1 MTTLDGPAVRAVRL
15 SYQRRGADPDL
26 REILAR
32 FPNLDDRQLA
42 DLIEADAT
50 IRLADGLAVELDR
63 YLAAIPDLPSRA
75 LPLDTA
81 IDYALRWL
89 APGGTQAI
97 TVEAAEELIARYPAL
112 ADPIRE
118 AVVLGQALESAAEQP
133 APAEAGAPAPE
144 LPRGFGPRMA
154 SRRPRYLLKKQLG
167 RGSHG
172 AVFLAVD
179 RHLSETNRP
188 AWVALKILGGEP
200 TAAARQRLIDEACK
214 ARRVDHPN
222 VVRVLDWGTA
232 ETGEVYVVFEYV
244 DGASLD
250 DWLIERG
257 GKASPRDAARLVA
270 KIARAIQ
277 AAHSAGVVHCDLKPA
292 NVLVTRDG
300 VPKVTDFGVAA
311 REQEYP
317 EGSAWPDPKG
327 RIGNLAFIA
336 PEQYRLEEGSLAPP
350 ADIYALGGLL
360 YYLLTG
366 SLPNGDTAEEIART
380 HDPAYGRTAAPSPRH
395 LRPEIDRDLDRI
407 CRRALA
413 PHKAERYPTADAM
426 AVDLDLWL
434 AHRPIEWMRPGIGR
448 RLRLMAR
455 RTFGR
460 GGE

>member
-15 SYQRRGADPDL
+15 SYQRRGAEPDL

-32 FPNLDDRQLA
+32 FSNLDDRQLA
-42 DLIEADAT
+42 DLIEADAS
-50 IRLADGLAVELDR
+50 IRLSGGLAVELER
-63 YLAAIPDLPSRA
+63 YLAAIPDLPSRS

-89 APGGTQAI
+89 APGGTRTI
-97 TVEAAEELIARYPAL
+97 TVEAAEELIGRYPAL
-112 ADPIRE
+112 ADSIRE

-133 APAEAGAPAPE
+133 APAAGAGAPE
-144 LPRGFGPRMA
+144 LPRGFGPRMP
-154 SRRPRYLLKKQLG
+154 SRRPRYLLKKELG

-200 TAAARQRLIDEACK
+200 TPAARQHLIDEACK
-214 ARRVDHPN
+214 ARRIDHPN

-244 DGASLD
+244 DGVSLH

-257 GKASPRDAARLVA
+257 GKAPPREAARLVA
-270 KIARAIQ
+270 DIARAVQ

-300 VPKVTDFGVAA
+300 APKVTDFGVAA
-311 REQEYP
+311 REQEHP
-317 EGSAWPDPKG
+317 EGSAWPDPKA

-350 ADIYALGGLL
+350 ADIYALGGVL

-366 SLPNGDTAEEIART
+366 SLPNGDSAEEIART
-380 HDPAYGRTAAPSPRH
+380 HDAAYGRTAAPSPRH
-395 LRPEIDRDLDRI
+395 ARRDVDRDLDQI

-413 PHKAERYPTADAM
+413 PHKSGRYATADAM
-426 AVDLDLWL
+426 AGDLDLWL
-434 AHRPIEWMRPGIGR
+434 ASRPIAWTRPGIGR
-448 RLRLMAR
+448 RLRLLAR
-455 RTFGR
+455 RTFGTAT
-460 GGE
+460 